1 MRLPRRVVAAT
12 FLIASAAQAQE
23 ADLIV
28 RNARVWTGD
37 STARFAQAF
46 AVRGDRFIAVG
57 TNAQADAHRATRTRV
72 IDAGGRFITPGFI
85 DDHTHFAQAG
95 ALLIGA
101 NLLDVSTAAPFAARV
116 RQAVGRMGAGAWLT
130 GGDWGAYEDSPANST
145 GAAPRPASARFS
157 PDRTIIDS
165 VSGSTPILLNR
176 WDRSAW
182 LANGI
187 ALERAR
193 LDCARPVR
201 GLECV
206 GGRATGRVSDSAL
219 AQVRRAISAKTFD
232 QRLREARAAQQHL
245 AELGVT
251 TIHDKIGRASCRE
264 RVEISVVG

>member
-145 GAAPRPASARFS
+145 GGQPTGTPRPRFS
-157 PDRTIIDS
+157 PDRTIVDS
-165 VSGSTPILLNR
+165 ISGQTPMLLNR
-176 WDRSAW
+176 WDRSMW
-182 LANGI
+182 LANGVAI
-187 ALERAR
+187 ERAG
-193 LDCARPVR
+193 LSCAQPVP

-206 GGRATGRVSDSAL
+206 N
-219 AQVRRAISAKTFD
+219 
-232 QRLREARAAQQHL
+232 
-245 AELGVT
+245 
-251 TIHDKIGRASCRE
+251 
-264 RVEISVVG
+264 